1 MQLSIL
7 FLLPQFSGGGAERVT
22 INLLTELHDRGYSVG
37 IIVFNQVGP
46 LMSMVSNDIPIY
58 NLGTLTL
65 KSSIIPLVK
74 KLRQLNPKVI
84 YSTLGYINVALLAI
98 QWLLPRKTEI
108 WIREANLPSIS
119 LPNNSQSKLMPILYR
134 LLYRKS
140 NRLICTSIKMR
151 DEFIFDFKVPK
162 RIIGIL
168 PNPVDVEAIRISA
181 LQMKRF
187 DKGGVCYVAAGRL
200 VFQKGF
206 DRLLCWFSEL
216 EDKKSTLTI
225 LGDGNLK
232 DELAK
237 EAELL
242 NLQDRVIFLGFC
254 NNPWQWY
261 AGADVFLLSSR
272 WEGMPNSV
280 LEALVCGTPVIATE
294 ESGGIKEV
302 VDDSE
307 TNSVNIATNPQEF
320 IHFMNKVN
328 KKNRRLTHDSLL
340 PKRYRKE
347 NVIFII
353 ERWLKSDKIS
363 SS

>member
-1 MQLSIL
+1 MII
-7 FLLPQFSGGGAERVT
+7 FILPQFSGGGAERVT

-280 LEALVCGTPVIATE
+280 LEALACGTPVIATE

-302 VDDSE
+302 TDDSE
-307 TNSVNIATNPQEF
+307 TNSVNIATNSQEF
-320 IHFMNKVN
+320 IEFMNDVN
-328 KKNRRLTHDSLL
+328 IKKNRLLCKSLL
-340 PKRYRKE
+340 NEKYKKE
-347 NVIFII
+347 NAVFII
-353 ERWLKSDKIS
+353 ERWLELSKIS
-363 SS
+363 SA